1 MFLIMGWNSVNQ
13 LIKKM
18 DNRKDETE
26 MTRDEMTQG
35 GSMQMESKRE
45 SVKPSRGEGRGNWW
59 LCSQEDLEDV
69 CTVCCMTDCV
79 CLLGC
84 GNGVMRRKAGT
95 CLLS

>member
-45 SVKPSRGEGRGNWW
+45 SVKPSRGEGCGNWW